1 TTFNLSCENEMR
13 RESIPNVGKR
23 KATGRTDLDL
33 LNFVAP
39 KMMKRADAHFSHG
52 IADNLDDPKY
62 AHYKYW
68 SNPLETKLPDA
79 PNMEVYCLYGVEIP
93 TERSYVHKLSLSDKY
108 KHIPFQI
115 NNSSDV
121 QNGTKLQ
128 NDVYLVDG
136 DERVNVVSSGFMCAK
151 GWRRRTRF
159 NPSSMAT
166 YIREY
171 QQKQRGSVLEVRGL
185 ESGARVNNIMVNV
198 ALIEDVLRVAAGAT
212 GANIGGDRIFSDIMR
227 ISERISLR
235 L

>member
-1 TTFNLSCENEMR
+1 
-13 RESIPNVGKR
+13 
-23 KATGRTDLDL
+23 
-33 LNFVAP
+33 
-39 KMMKRADAHFSHG
+39 
-52 IADNLDDPKY
+52 
-62 AHYKYW
+62 
-68 SNPLETKLPDA
+68 
-79 PNMEVYCLYGVEIP
+79 MEIYCLYGVEIP
-93 TERSYVHKLSLSDKY
+93 TERSYLYKLSPSDKY

-128 NDVYLVDG
+128 NNVYLVDG
-136 DERVNVVSSGFMCAK
+136 DERNILSSGFMCAK

-171 QQKQRGSVLEVRGL
+171 QPKQRGSVLEVRGL
-185 ESGARVNNIMVNV
+185 ESGARVNNIMENV
-198 ALIEDVLRVAAGAT
+198 ALIEDILRVAAGAT
-212 GANIGGDRIFSDIMR
+212 GANIGGDRICSDIMR